1 MTSREAATL
10 SRIRQIALVVRDL
23 PAAIA
28 FYRDQLGMRFLFQA
42 PPGLAFFDCD
52 GIWLMLSTPEQEF
65 DRPGSVI
72 YFEVSDIEE
81 SHRAL
86 SERGVEFIDAP
97 HLIADMGSYE
107 LWMAFFRDLDGN
119 PLALRA
125 QRDKAERDKAERDKA
140 QRDKAERGKS

>member
-1 MTSREAATL
+1 MAQPSVPGL

-28 FYRDQLGMRFLFQA
+28 FYRDRLGMRFLFQT

-52 GIWLMLSTPEQEF
+52 GIWLMLSTPEK
-65 DRPGSVI
+65 DSGRPGSAI
-72 YFEVSDIEE
+72 YFEVADIDE
-81 SHRAL
+81 SYRTL
-86 SERGVEFIDAP
+86 TERGVAFIDAP

-119 PLALRA
+119 TLAIRT
-125 QRDKAERDKAERDKA
+125 ERPKP
-140 QRDKAERGKS
+140 

>member
-1 MTSREAATL
+1 MSQPGSL
-10 SRIRQIALVVRDL
+10 SRIRQIALVVHDL

-52 GIWLMLSTPEQEF
+52 GIWLMLSTPEKEF
-65 DRPGSVI
+65 ERPGSVI
-72 YFEVSDIEE
+72 YFEVADIDET
-81 SHRAL
+81 HRVL
-86 SERGVEFIDAP
+86 RERGVEFIDAP

-119 PLALRA
+119 PLALRS
-125 QRDKAERDKAERDKA
+125 ERAKP
-140 QRDKAERGKS
+140 